1 LHKQLSA
8 GADKPSY
15 KAKASASGKWI
26 SSKKS
31 KELKVRSGKAREQ
44 NSGFQRSR

>member
-1 LHKQLSA
+1 MPKLLNVGA
-8 GADKPSY
+8 GKPSY

-44 NSGFQRSR
+44 NPGF